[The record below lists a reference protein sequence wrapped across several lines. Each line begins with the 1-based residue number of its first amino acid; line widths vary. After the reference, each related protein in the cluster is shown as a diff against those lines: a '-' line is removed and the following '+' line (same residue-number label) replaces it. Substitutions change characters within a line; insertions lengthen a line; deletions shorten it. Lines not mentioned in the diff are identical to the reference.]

1 MNRVALMPD
10 EKRYELFSVTAER
23 RGMRSGAIAEKDFW
37 VTWVLGRLFTSPL
50 LRTRILFKGG
60 TSLSKVFGLIER
72 FSEDID
78 LILDWNE
85 VVTEDPNFVRS
96 KTKQDQFNKAMP
108 ALSRQ
113 YIKHVF
119 LPEVVRLMKG
129 ICTAAVEEGAADV
142 INIRY
147 PSGFADAYLRP
158 EIRLEIGPLAQW
170 IPNAWYPVVP
180 YAAEA
185 FPDLFTEPSC
195 EVRAIKAERTFWEK
209 ATILHQEAHR
219 PEGSPF
225 PARYSRHYYDL
236 SMMAADQNVRQQ
248 ALDARDLLDSVVA
261 FKTKFYP
268 RGWARYDLA
277 KVGTLQLMPPELN
290 MGALRSDYAAMREMV
305 FGRYPDFE
313 EVMAALKSLQAE
325 INGLLTPDP

>member
-1 MNRVALMPD
+1 MDRIALMSD
-10 EKRYELFSVTAER
+10 EKRNELFALTAER
-23 RGMRSGAIAEKDFW
+23 RGMRSGAIVEKDFW
-37 VTWVLGRLFTSPL
+37 VTWVLGRLFASPL
-50 LRTRILFKGG
+50 LGTRILFKGG

-85 VVTEDPNFVRS
+85 VVTENPNSERS
-96 KTKQDQFNKAMP
+96 KTKQDQFNKAVP
-108 ALSRQ
+108 ALSRK
-113 YIKHVF
+113 YIEAVF
-119 LPEVVRLMKG
+119 LPEVERLMEG
-129 ICTAAVEEGAADV
+129 ICSATVEEGAPDV

-147 PSGFADAYLRP
+147 PSGFGDAYLRP

-170 IPNAWYPVVP
+170 LPNARYQVTS

-185 FPDLFTEPSC
+185 FPELFAEPSC
-195 EVRAIKAERTFWEK
+195 EVQVIKAERTFWEK

-236 SMMAADQNVRQQ
+236 SMMAEEQDVRRS
-248 ALDARDLLDSVVA
+248 ALDAPDLLESVVA
-261 FKTKFYP
+261 FKMKFYP

-277 KVGTLQLMPPELN
+277 RAGTLRLLPPERN
-290 MGALRSDYAAMREMV
+290 MDALRDDYAAMREMV
-305 FGRYPDFE
+305 FGRYPDFDS
-313 EVMAALKSLQAE
+313 VTSTLKDLQVE
-325 INGLLTPDP
+325 INGTKP